1 MGQKVNPHG
10 LRVGIV
16 KDWDAKWYAEK
27 DFAANLH
34 EDVKIRNFLKE
45 TLFIAGISRIEIE
58 RTNKRIKLTIHTAKP
73 GMVIGRGGAGIE
85 DIKKA
90 MTRFTDKQVD
100 VNIAEIKQADMDA
113 VLVAENIAGQLER
126 RIGFRRAMKQAV
138 GRTMRLGAKGI
149 KIMVSGRLGG
159 AEIARSE
166 SYREGSIPL
175 HTLRA
180 NIDYGTAEAH
190 TTYGCIGIK
199 VWIYKGEVLPE
210 DERELIFLDKIEK
223 GIIYVMGQPVHRD
236 DEEYYLQLLEE
247 GRKTEQELYGERR
260 KDWEKV
266 QYLNRLRRQKK
277 KQNKDLQELEM
288 YWAIN
293 QAKKYTSLD
302 ECPF

>member
-16 KDWDAKWYAEK
+16 KDWDAKWYADK
-27 DFAANLH
+27 DYAANLH
-34 EDVKIRNFLKE
+34 EDVLIRNFLKK

-58 RTNKRIKLTIHTAKP
+58 RINKRIKLTIHTAKP

-85 DIKKA
+85 DIRKA
-90 MTRFTDKQVD
+90 LKRFTDKQID
-100 VNIAEIKQADMDA
+100 VNIAEIKQADMDS
-113 VLVAENIAGQLER
+113 VLVAENIASQLEL

-210 DERELIFLDKIEK
+210 AKQAPAK
-223 GIIYVMGQPVHRD
+223 K
-236 DEEYYLQLLEE
+236 EE
-247 GRKTEQELYGERR
+247 G
-260 KDWEKV
+260 D
-266 QYLNRLRRQKK
+266 N
-277 KQNKDLQELEM
+277 
-288 YWAIN
+288 
-293 QAKKYTSLD
+293 
-302 ECPF
+302 